1 MTPLPIFQWLNDT
14 AAANTIHEV
23 LWLFPA
29 LLTVHV
35 LGTVLL
41 AGTIAILDLRL
52 LGNGMRRQAVSD
64 LAEQL
69 LPWTWGGFALVAL
82 SGVFLLAAEAVKAY
96 GSTTFWLKMALLAV
110 AGLNMGFFHR
120 NVYRSV
126 NVWNQ
131 AAVTPR
137 AARIAGA
144 TSLLLWLA
152 IITTGHMLPYEFY

>member
-1 MTPLPIFQWLNDT
+1 VTLLPIFEWLNNT
-14 AAANTIHEV
+14 TLANTIHEV
-23 LWLFPA
+23 LWLFPT
-29 LLTVHV
+29 LLTVHI

-52 LGNGMRRQAVSD
+52 LGNGMRRQAVSE

-69 LPWTWGGFALVAL
+69 LPWTWAGFALVAL
-82 SGVFLLAAEAVKAY
+82 SGLFLLAAEAVKAY
-96 GSTTFWLKMALLAV
+96 GSTTFWVKMGLLVV
-110 AGLNMGFFHR
+110 AGLNMAFFHR

-126 NVWNQ
+126 NEWNH
-131 AAVTPR
+131 AAATPW
-137 AARIAGA
+137 AARAAGA